1 MALTDLFEIAARS
14 RPTRKAVVDWR
25 ASLEYAG
32 LAVEA
37 NRLARALQAR
47 GLASGDRVVM
57 QVTNSVEAAITTW
70 AVLASGGVLVPLHA
84 VQRGEA
90 LLPVLRD
97 CTPRWAVLGAEQ
109 QGTLAQLA
117 MASPDLQGAFCWA
130 GTRPSAATVEDP
142 RLERWAQDGGA
153 DACSTAH
160 SERTSQHEV
169 PRDDSLAAIL
179 YTSGS
184 TGEPK
189 GVMLTHGNMCAAV
202 RAVNAYLRLDDGDVI
217 YSPLPLSSSYGLYQ
231 LLLGLAIGATVVL
244 DRSFTFPAK
253 SLELMARERATV
265 LAGVPTMYAW
275 LARST
280 ILDRY
285 DLSRLRIMTS
295 AAAALPAAHAQRV
308 RERLPGARLYVM
320 YGQTECKRISYLE
333 PDEFP
338 RRPGS
343 VGRGMPFQD
352 LAVVDEQGRR
362 VAAGETGELVVT
374 GPHVM
379 LGYWGRPQETA
390 RKLRPIQDDPRRWL
404 HTEDL
409 FRIDADGYL
418 YFVGRR
424 DEVFK
429 VGGHKVSPA
438 EIEEVLVRIPGVL
451 EAAVVGVPDPEWG
464 SVVNAFLVPADEG
477 APSVDAILRECAR
490 HLRPFM
496 VPKAVE
502 FLAQLP
508 KTESGK
514 VRKRDLLGR
523 VKPQ

>member
-1 MALTDLFEIAARS
+1 MALIELFEAAARR
-14 RPTRKAVVDWR
+14 RPTYRAVVDTR
-25 ASLEYAG
+25 LALDYAA
-32 LAVEA
+32 LSVEA
-37 NRLARALQAR
+37 NRLARALLAR
-47 GLASGDRVVM
+47 GLAPGDRVVM
-57 QVTNSVEAAITTW
+57 QVTNSAEAAVTAW
-70 AVLASGGVLVPLHA
+70 AVLASGGVLIPVHA
-84 VQRGEA
+84 VLRGEGLSA
-90 LLPVLRD
+90 VLRD

-117 MASPDLQGAFCWA
+117 VASPGLRCAFGWTGPRATTGA
-130 GTRPSAATVEDP
+130 SANP
-142 RLERWAQDGGA
+142 RLESWSLGGGVGA
-153 DACSTAH
+153 SEGAH
-160 SERTSQHEV
+160 PEPMTGLAV

-189 GVMLTHGNMCAAV
+189 GVMLTHANMSAAV
-202 RAVNAYLRLDDGDVI
+202 RAVNAYLHLDDSDVI

-253 SLELMARERATV
+253 CLELLVREGATV

-280 ILDRY
+280 ILERY
-285 DLSRLRIMTS
+285 DLSKLRIMTS
-295 AAAALPAAHAQRV
+295 AAAALPLAHAQRV

-333 PDEFP
+333 PDEFA

-362 VAAGETGELVVT
+362 VAPGETGELVVT

-379 LGYWGRPQETA
+379 QGYWGRPEETL
-390 RKLRPIQDDPRRWL
+390 RKLRPIDGDTRRWL

-409 FRIDADGYL
+409 FRIDPDGYL

-424 DEVFK
+424 DDVFK

-438 EIEEVLVRIPGVL
+438 EVEEVLVRIPGVL

-464 SVVNAFLVPADEG
+464 RAVNAFLVPAEEG
-477 APSVDAILRECAR
+477 APSVDAVLRECAR
-490 HLRPFM
+490 QLRSFM
-496 VPKAVE
+496 VPKALE
-502 FLAQLP
+502 FLTALP

-514 VRKRDLLGR
+514 VRKRDLLER
-523 VKPQ
+523 AMAR